1 MANKIFY
8 WLKFKNDFFSSLR
21 IKKLRKDYG
30 DTCLVIYL
38 KLQLFALE
46 TDGVLEYKGVFP
58 TFAEEMAEEI
68 GEDPEKVKDTI
79 DYLISCGLMEQNENT
94 YILPFVKEN
103 TGSEG
108 EAANRMRALR
118 STKKESQCSNN
129 VTTDV
134 CNEVKNS
141 NNSITMCEQCSNN
154 VHDDLQNNSKSV
166 TMCEQSANKVTTEIR
181 DKSKEIRDKNIYNKI
196 SSKEDIRS
204 SQISKNV
211 EIAVEMWNGLSDL
224 GINPVSRITEGT
236 VRYKNL
242 CARLKQYSI
251 DEFRKAIG
259 NIRNSDFLVGKVND
273 FQITFDWFVKPS
285 NFIKVLDGNYSKN
298 NNKTSSGLSDRWK
311 GDS

>member
-21 IKKLRKDYG
+21 IKKLRKEHG

-38 KLQLFALE
+38 RLQLFALE
-46 TDGVLEYKGVFP
+46 TDGVLEYKGVFSS
-58 TFAEEMAEEI
+58 FADEMAEEL
-68 GEDPEKVKDTI
+68 GEDTDKVKETI
-79 DYLISCGLMEQNENT
+79 DYLLSCGLMEQKDNT
-94 YILPFVKEN
+94 FLLPFVKEN

-108 EAANRMRALR
+108 EAANRMRSLR
-118 STKKESQCSNN
+118 SAKKESQCSNN

-134 CNEVKNS
+134 CNEVENS
-141 NNSITMCEQCSNN
+141 NNELTMCEQCSNN
-154 VHDDLQNNSKSV
+154 VHDYLQNNSERV

-251 DEFRKAIG
+251 DEYRKAIG

>member
-21 IKKLRKDYG
+21 IKKLRKEHG

-38 KLQLFALE
+38 RLQLFALE
-46 TDGVLEYKGVFP
+46 TDGVLEYKGVFSS
-58 TFAEEMAEEI
+58 FADEMAEEL
-68 GEDPEKVKDTI
+68 GEDTDKVKDTI

-108 EAANRMRALR
+108 ESANRMRALR
-118 STKKESQCSNN
+118 SAKKESQCSNN

-134 CNEVKNS
+134 CNEVENS
-141 NNSITMCEQCSNN
+141 NNS
-154 VHDDLQNNSKSV
+154 L

-236 VRYKNL
+236 VRHKNL

-251 DEFRKAIG
+251 DEYRKAIG
-259 NIRNSDFLVGKVND
+259 NIRNSDFLLGKVND

>member
-103 TGSEG
+103 TGAETDS
-108 EAANRMRALR
+108 ASKMRDLR
-118 STKKESQCSNN
+118 ERRKASQCSNN
-129 VTTDV
+129 VTEELCDKNNIYNENVTD
-134 CNEVKNS
+134 ES
-141 NNSITMCEQCSNN
+141 QCYNN
-154 VHDDLQNNSKSV
+154 VTSVLQDESEIITDESQCYNN
-166 TMCEQSANKVTTEIR
+166 VTTEIR

-211 EIAVEMWNGLSDL
+211 KIVVGMWNQLSSL
-224 GINPVSRITEGT
+224 GVNPVTKIASGTE
-236 VRYKNL
+236 RHRNL
-242 CARLKQYSI
+242 CARLKQYSL
-251 DEFRKAIG
+251 DDFEKAIE
-259 NIRNSDFLVGKVND
+259 NIKHSDFLLGNVND
-273 FQITFDWFVKPS
+273 FKIKFDWFVKPS
-285 NFIKVLDGNYSKN
+285 NFIKVLDGNYSN
-298 NNKTSSGLSDRWK
+298 TNNKSSSGLSDRWK

>member
-68 GEDPEKVKDTI
+68 GEDSEKVKDTI

-103 TGSEG
+103 TGAETDS
-108 EAANRMRALR
+108 ASKMRDLR
-118 STKKESQCSNN
+118 ERRKASQCSNN
-129 VTTDV
+129 VTEELCDKNNIYNENVTD
-134 CNEVKNS
+134 ES
-141 NNSITMCEQCSNN
+141 QCYNN
-154 VHDDLQNNSKSV
+154 VTSVLQDESEIITNESQCYNN
-166 TMCEQSANKVTTEIR
+166 VTTEIR

-251 DEFRKAIG
+251 DEYRKAIG

>member
-108 EAANRMRALR
+108 ESANRMRDFR
-118 STKKESQCSNN
+118 S
-129 VTTDV
+129 
-134 CNEVKNS
+134 
-141 NNSITMCEQCSNN
+141 
-154 VHDDLQNNSKSV
+154 
-166 TMCEQSANKVTTEIR
+166 A
-181 DKSKEIRDKNIYNKI
+181 
-196 SSKEDIRS
+196 
-204 SQISKNV
+204 
-211 EIAVEMWNGLSDL
+211 
-224 GINPVSRITEGT
+224 
-236 VRYKNL
+236 
-242 CARLKQYSI
+242 KQ
-251 DEFRKAIG
+251 E
-259 NIRNSDFLVGKVND
+259 
-273 FQITFDWFVKPS
+273 
-285 NFIKVLDGNYSKN
+285 
-298 NNKTSSGLSDRWK
+298 
-311 GDS
+311 

>member
-68 GEDPEKVKDTI
+68 GEDSEKVKDTI

-108 EAANRMRALR
+108 ESANRMRTLR
-118 STKKESQCSNN
+118 SAKKESQCSNN

-134 CNEVKNS
+134 CNEIENS
-141 NNSITMCEQCSNN
+141 NNS
-154 VHDDLQNNSKSV
+154 L

-181 DKSKEIRDKNIYNKI
+181 DKSIEIRDKNIYNKI

-204 SQISKNV
+204 SQISKNI
-211 EIAVEMWNGLSDL
+211 EIVVGMWNQLSSL
-224 GINPVSRITEGT
+224 GVNPVTKIASGTE
-236 VRYKNL
+236 RHRNL
-242 CARLKQYSI
+242 CARLKQYSL
-251 DEFRKAIG
+251 DDFEKAIE
-259 NIRNSDFLVGKVND
+259 NIKHSDFLLGNVND
-273 FQITFDWFVKPS
+273 FKIKFDWFVKPS
-285 NFIKVLDGNYSKN
+285 NFIKVLDGNYSN
-298 NNKTSSGLSDRWK
+298 TNNKSSSGLSDRWK

>member
-68 GEDPEKVKDTI
+68 GEDSEKVKDTI

-103 TGSEG
+103 TGAETDS
-108 EAANRMRALR
+108 ASKMRDLR
-118 STKKESQCSNN
+118 ERRKASQCSNN
-129 VTTDV
+129 VTEELCDKNNIYNENVTD
-134 CNEVKNS
+134 ES
-141 NNSITMCEQCSNN
+141 QCYNN
-154 VHDDLQNNSKSV
+154 VTSVLQDESEIITDESQCYNN
-166 TMCEQSANKVTTEIR
+166 VTTEIR
-181 DKSKEIRDKNIYNKI
+181 DKSKEIRDKNIYNKTL
-196 SSKEDIRS
+196 SKDNVRS

-285 NFIKVLDGNYSKN
+285 NFIKVLDGNYSKS

>member
-21 IKKLRKDYG
+21 IKKLRKEHG

-38 KLQLFALE
+38 RLQLFALE
-46 TDGVLEYKGVFP
+46 TDGVLEYKGVFSS
-58 TFAEEMAEEI
+58 FADEMAEEL
-68 GEDPEKVKDTI
+68 GEDTDKVKETI
-79 DYLISCGLMEQNENT
+79 DYLLSCGLMEQKDNT
-94 YILPFVKEN
+94 FLLPFVKEN

-108 EAANRMRALR
+108 EAANRMRSLR
-118 STKKESQCSNN
+118 NAKKESQCSNN

-134 CNEVKNS
+134 CNEVENS
-141 NNSITMCEQCSNN
+141 NNSITMCEQCSNI
-154 VHDDLQNNSKSV
+154 VHDDLQNNSESV

-251 DEFRKAIG
+251 DEYRKAIG

>member
-103 TGSEG
+103 TGAETDS
-108 EAANRMRALR
+108 ASKMRDLR
-118 STKKESQCSNN
+118 ERRKASQCSNN
-129 VTTDV
+129 VTEELCDKNNIYNENVTD
-134 CNEVKNS
+134 ES
-141 NNSITMCEQCSNN
+141 QCYNN
-154 VHDDLQNNSKSV
+154 VTSVLQDESEIITDESQCYNN
-166 TMCEQSANKVTTEIR
+166 VTTEIR

-211 EIAVEMWNGLSDL
+211 KIVVGMWTQLSSL
-224 GINPVSRITEGT
+224 GVNPVTKIASGTE
-236 VRYKNL
+236 RHRNL
-242 CARLKQYSI
+242 CARLKQYSL
-251 DEFRKAIG
+251 DDFEKAIE
-259 NIRNSDFLVGKVND
+259 NIKHSDFLLGNVND
-273 FQITFDWFVKPS
+273 FKIKFDWFVKPS
-285 NFIKVLDGNYSKN
+285 NFIKVLDGNYSN
-298 NNKTSSGLSDRWK
+298 TNNKSSSGLSDRWK

>member
-68 GEDPEKVKDTI
+68 GEDSEKVKDTI
-79 DYLISCGLMEQNENT
+79 DYLISCGLMDQNENT

-103 TGSEG
+103 TGAETDS
-108 EAANRMRALR
+108 ASKMRDLR
-118 STKKESQCSNN
+118 ERRKASQCSNN
-129 VTTDV
+129 VTEELCDKNNIYNENVTD
-134 CNEVKNS
+134 ES
-141 NNSITMCEQCSNN
+141 QCYNN
-154 VHDDLQNNSKSV
+154 VTGVLQDESEIITNESQCYNN
-166 TMCEQSANKVTTEIR
+166 VTTEIR

-204 SQISKNV
+204 SQISKNIKIV
-211 EIAVEMWNGLSDL
+211 VGMWNQLSYL
-224 GINPVSRITEGT
+224 GVNPVTKIASGTE
-236 VRYKNL
+236 RHRNL
-242 CARLKQYSI
+242 CARLKQYSL
-251 DEFRKAIG
+251 DDFEKAIE
-259 NIRNSDFLVGKVND
+259 NIKHSDFLLGNVND
-273 FQITFDWFVKPS
+273 FKIKFDWFVKPS
-285 NFIKVLDGNYSKN
+285 NFIKVLDGNYSN
-298 NNKTSSGLSDRWK
+298 TNNKSSSGLSDRWK

>member
-1 MANKIFY
+1 MENLSMANKIFY

-103 TGSEG
+103 TGAETDS
-108 EAANRMRALR
+108 ASKMRDLR
-118 STKKESQCSNN
+118 ERRKASQCSNN
-129 VTTDV
+129 VTEELCDKNNIYNENVTDESQ
-134 CNEVKNS
+134 CY
-141 NNSITMCEQCSNN
+141 NN
-154 VHDDLQNNSKSV
+154 
-166 TMCEQSANKVTTEIR
+166 VTTEIR
-181 DKSKEIRDKNIYNKI
+181 DKSKEIRDKNIYNKTL
-196 SSKEDIRS
+196 SKDNVRS

-236 VRYKNL
+236 VRHKNL

-251 DEFRKAIG
+251 DEYRKAIG

>member
-1 MANKIFY
+1 
-8 WLKFKNDFFSSLR
+8 
-21 IKKLRKDYG
+21 
-30 DTCLVIYL
+30 
-38 KLQLFALE
+38 
-46 TDGVLEYKGVFP
+46 
-58 TFAEEMAEEI
+58 
-68 GEDPEKVKDTI
+68 
-79 DYLISCGLMEQNENT
+79 
-94 YILPFVKEN
+94 
-103 TGSEG
+103 
-108 EAANRMRALR
+108 
-118 STKKESQCSNN
+118 
-129 VTTDV
+129 
-134 CNEVKNS
+134 
-141 NNSITMCEQCSNN
+141 MCEQCSNN

-166 TMCEQSANKVTTEIR
+166 TMREQSAHKVTTENR
-181 DKSKEIRDKNIYNKI
+181 DKSKEIRDKNIYNKTL
-196 SSKEDIRS
+196 SKDNVRS

-298 NNKTSSGLSDRWK
+298 NNKTSFGLSDRWK